1 MEPTQNAAVALKP
14 RQTMLP
20 LLVAL
25 FLISYGLLTTLVV
38 LQDRT
43 IDSQRGLI
51 HLLFKDNLRL
61 VASKIGSHRDTVAHS
76 NPGMAPDS
84 VQSQTPSA
92 QIPSSQVPSTPVPST
107 PVPST
112 QVSSKQVPA
121 RQSPSIQVPS
131 VPTPSTQVPVIEAKP
146 EAGAKAGQKS
156 RKAQKALPS
165 RPPVEVTDPSD
176 MRRVSI
182 SI

>member
-107 PVPST
+107 

>member
-1 MEPTQNAAVALKP
+1 
-14 RQTMLP
+14 MLP

-107 PVPST
+107 